1 MEANATS
8 TACGK
13 DACTDEGEGSDNE
26 ELPKSKNEKVSE
38 KEVTMGET
46 GQGPLEIVERGQS
59 FSELTHG
66 RIKQTEQAK
75 NKPSAIQSDGKQ
87 ENSCTREEKNT
98 SEGGNTAREETDESS
113 AAQISLVAQNE
124 GESQSEQLAPVKDT
138 AQFQKDITE
147 GSKNLYKRK

>member
-1 MEANATS
+1 MTY
-8 TACGK
+8 
-13 DACTDEGEGSDNE
+13 
-26 ELPKSKNEKVSE
+26 
-38 KEVTMGET
+38 
-46 GQGPLEIVERGQS
+46 
-59 FSELTHG
+59 G

-113 AAQISLVAQNE
+113 ADQISLVAQNE

-147 GSKNLYKRK
+147 GSKNLYKRKPADGGAANSDGKKKMTTKLRCKCTIPTSGGEVQCILCLERYHLLQTQIVDYFII